1 MKSSVKEKIN
11 KRSFKKIILKILT
24 FLVILVLYCLYLKYV
39 KPALS
44 EESIPQIFEGTMSVH
59 FIDVGQSDATLF
71 IQGDEVMLFDAAS
84 PERGDEMVKYIQD
97 LGIEYIDVVILSH
110 PHDDHMGGVVELLNN
125 IEVGRIYGPNFF
137 DVGEITN
144 DGWCVEMIEAIEVIE
159 SQKNYGKSEEEYFEL
174 WHFPKNEN
182 GEFVKFN
189 LGDAKVEFLAPFDDY
204 YEDVND
210 YSICAKISFG
220 EIDFLFTGDATK
232 SVEKALI
239 DEGYDLDVEIFQ
251 ASHHGSKTGNIQKF
265 LDAMSPEC
273 VVISC
278 GMKNRYNHPTEEV
291 IERFK
296 EMELP
301 VYRTDESG
309 NIVLTTDGSSYSF
322 NVKPG
327 TYTSGKAYK
336 GE

>member
-1 MKSSVKEKIN
+1 MKSNAKEKKSN
-11 KRSFKKIILKILT
+11 RSFKKIILKILV
-24 FLVILVLYCLYLKYV
+24 FLVILLLYFLYLKYV
-39 KPALS
+39 QPALS
-44 EESIPQIFEGTMSVH
+44 EETSPQIPEGTMAVH

-71 IQGDEVMLFDAAS
+71 IQGDKVMLFDAAS
-84 PERGDEMVKYIQD
+84 PSKGPEMVKYIQD

-110 PHDDHMGGVVELLNN
+110 PHDDHMGGVVDLLNN
-125 IEVGRIYGPNFF
+125 IEVGKIYGPNFF
-137 DVGEITN
+137 DVEEITN
-144 DGWCVEMIEAIEVIE
+144 NGWCGEMIDAIDVIE
-159 SQKNYGKSEEEYFEL
+159 SKKNHGKPEEEAFEL

-189 LGDAKVEFLAPFDDY
+189 LGDAKVEFLAPLEDFYDD
-204 YEDVND
+204 END

-296 EMELP
+296 QMELP